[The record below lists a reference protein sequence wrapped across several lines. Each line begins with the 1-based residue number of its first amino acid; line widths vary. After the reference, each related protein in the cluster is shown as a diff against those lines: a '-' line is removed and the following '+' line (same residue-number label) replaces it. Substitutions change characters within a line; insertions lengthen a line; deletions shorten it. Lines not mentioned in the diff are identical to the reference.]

1 MSTDRMG
8 QAKEWLDSADHV
20 VALTGAGISTES
32 GIPDFRGP
40 KGLWTRDPDAEKLSN
55 IRYYLDDPA
64 IRVRAWRARL
74 DSPVWAAEPGAGHQA
89 LARLE
94 ACGKLKTVITQNI
107 DGLHQLAGN
116 SPENVI
122 EIHGTVRE
130 VVCLTCSYRAP
141 MTKVLVRLQAGEA
154 DPDCP
159 LCGGILKSATIS
171 FGQSLVPQD
180 LARAEQA
187 ARHSDLLL
195 AVGSSLSVYPVAGL
209 VPLARDFGAQII
221 IINAMSTDMDPVAD
235 AVLLGNIGEVL
246 PALF

>member
-130 VVCLTCSYRAP
+130 VACLTCSYRAP
-141 MTKVLVRLQAGEA
+141 MTEVLVRLQAGEA

-159 LCGGILKSATIS
+159 SCGGILTSATIS

-221 IINAMSTDMDPVAD
+221 IINAMPTDMDPVAD